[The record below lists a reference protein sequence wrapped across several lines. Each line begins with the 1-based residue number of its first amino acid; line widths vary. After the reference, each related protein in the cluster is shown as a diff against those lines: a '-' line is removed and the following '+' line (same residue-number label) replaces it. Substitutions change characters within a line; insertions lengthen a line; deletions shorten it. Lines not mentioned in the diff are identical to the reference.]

1 MTQTIPKAQAIDFP
15 SADPNAI
22 DAAILAEQI
31 RLLVNKRVDL
41 PVNFILAAIVTGT
54 LWQFYPVWVVVPWFA
69 LFTAVLL
76 VRYLTRRRCRATGP
90 AAGEARRWART
101 LTLNALA
108 TACLWG
114 LTGSVVLMTDD
125 PIYQVFIVFALGG
138 ITAGGIVSNSANMPT
153 MLAFALPTILP
164 VIVAL
169 LARGNIMQIEMS
181 VMLIIFAA
189 TLVASGRDINRSII
203 ENLRLR
209 IGQDFL
215 LSKLRASEAEM
226 AEAQSIAQIGSW
238 EIALQSDSSSCSME
252 AYRIFGVDPATFKP
266 TFEAMLTRVH
276 PDDREAVKLAYA
288 KKLETGQHHGIDFR
302 LMMDDG
308 TIKHIHELSRTT
320 FDEEGRALRINGIV
334 QDVTARKQAETA
346 LQFAN
351 TLLTTQMEASPD
363 GILVVDPKRKILSFN
378 RRFAEMWQFPITD
391 LASGNDPRVL
401 DKIVSLI
408 KNGHSFRLRAD
419 HLYYHPDEQSHEE
432 YETTDGRFIE
442 SQSSTLSSA
451 NDPNLGRVWF
461 FRDITERKQAA
472 IALAYRDKVLHAITQ
487 CAAALVAGK
496 TLEASLPHA
505 LKIAAE
511 ALQVDRMLILK
522 RPSGSAEGPAFALIA
537 SWQKADVPQVRAD
550 SLVHSVADPKDV
562 DAWFA
567 PLMDGLP
574 VASFADTATG
584 AAKKIMGDMNVCS
597 NLLVPIAVAGVYWG
611 HIGIDDCKT
620 VRRWSPVEMD
630 SLATLAE
637 IIGTLLMREQM
648 NALLETSEQRFR
660 AVTETAQDAIIA
672 IDSVGSV
679 TYWNPA
685 ATQIFGYTKDEAAGK
700 NVHEWLAPPRYRAEA
715 AAGMKEFAITGSG
728 KAVGTTQERAALR
741 KDGVEF
747 PIELSVSG
755 ITKGSDWSA
764 VAIIRDI
771 TARKLAEGQLVRM
784 ARFDLLT
791 GLANRNAFVDALQQ
805 AIAVKQR
812 GGKNFA
818 VLYLD
823 LDHFKDVNDTL
834 GHPIGD
840 RLLQL
845 LAQRFQRNIRA
856 ADTLARFGGDEF
868 ALIATDIIEPEDAAA
883 LAEKTMKSINEPF
896 WIQGNEIRIGAS
908 IGIALYGG
916 DSPDAETLLSRADVA
931 LYRAKS
937 DGRGS
942 YRFFTESMDA
952 EVRDRVR
959 LGVELRD
966 ALAFHQLF
974 LVYQPQ
980 IDVDSGEIIGLEAL
994 VRWRHPKRGVVSPN
1008 DFIPVAEK
1016 TGLIVSLGH
1025 WVLSEACRQMKEWL
1039 DAGIAPPLIAV
1050 NVSTMQLR
1058 QRPELE
1064 REIADILA
1072 STGVPPTLLEL
1083 ELTESVFMD
1092 APRERGDL
1100 LLRLRKSG
1108 LRIAIDDFGTGY
1120 SSLEYLSR
1128 FPVDRIKIAQTFM
1141 HDLAPG
1147 SPNAK
1152 IVKAAI
1158 SLAHDLGLDVIVE
1171 GVETAEQLELVR
1183 SWSGKKVQGFYYY
1196 KPLATEEAAAALRA
1210 RSALAQKPV
1219 VVST

>member
-1 MTQTIPKAQAIDFP
+1 VTQTIPNTQAAAF
-15 SADPNAI
+15 PNADREAV

-31 RLLVNKRVDL
+31 RLLADKRVDL
-41 PVNFILAAIVTGT
+41 PVNFILAVMVAGT
-54 LWQFYPVWVVVPWFA
+54 LWQFYPVWVVVSWLA

-76 VRYLTRRRCRATGP
+76 FRYYARRRYQTTAP
-90 AAGEARRWART
+90 AAAEARRWAR
-101 LTLNALA
+101 LSTLNAFA

-114 LTGSVVLMTDD
+114 LTGSVVLITAD
-125 PIYQVFIVFALGG
+125 PLYQVFIVFALGG
-138 ITAGGIVSNSANMPT
+138 VTAGGIVLNSAYLPT

-169 LARGNIMQIEMS
+169 SARGNIMQIEMS
-181 VMLIIFAA
+181 VMLMIFAA
-189 TLVASGRDINRSII
+189 TLVATGHGINRSIT

-215 LSKLRASEAEM
+215 LRKLRASEAEM

-252 AYRIFGVDPATFKP
+252 AFHIFGVDPATFKP
-266 TFEAMLTRVH
+266 SFEAMLARVH

-288 KKLETGQHHGIDFR
+288 KKLEIGQHHGIDFR

-308 TIKHIHELSRTT
+308 AIKHVHELSRTT

-334 QDVTARKQAETA
+334 QDVTERKRAETA

-363 GILVVDPKRKILSFN
+363 GILVVDPKRTILSFN
-378 RRFAEMWQFPITD
+378 RRFSEMWQIPITD
-391 LASGNDPRVL
+391 LASGSDPRVL
-401 DKIVSLI
+401 DQVVSLV
-408 KNGHSFRLRAD
+408 KNGDSFRSRAN
-419 HLYYHPDEQSHEE
+419 HLYRHPDEKSQEE

-442 SQSSTLSSA
+442 CLSSTLSSA
-451 NDPNLGRVWF
+451 NDPNLGRVWL

-487 CAAALVAGK
+487 CAATLVAGK
-496 TLEASLPHA
+496 TLGASLPQA
-505 LKIAAE
+505 LKITAE
-511 ALQVDRMLILK
+511 ALQIDRMLILK
-522 RPSGSAEGPAFALIA
+522 RNVEPAAPRLALIA
-537 SWQKADVPQVRAD
+537 SWQRDDVPQMGAPF
-550 SLVHSVADPKDV
+550 LAISVNSAEI

-567 PLMDGLP
+567 PLSDGRP
-574 VASFADTATG
+574 VATFADTATG
-584 AAKKIMGDMNVCS
+584 VVKQILHDMNICS
-597 NLLVPIAVAGVYWG
+597 NLLVPIAVAGAYWG

-630 SLATLAE
+630 SLTTLAE
-637 IIGTLLMREQM
+637 IIGALLMREQT
-648 NALLETSEQRFR
+648 NTRLETSEQRFR

-672 IDSVGSV
+672 IDSAARV

-685 ATQIFGYTKDEAAGK
+685 ATQIFGYTKDEAVGR
-700 NVHEWLAPPRYRAEA
+700 NVHEWLAPRRYRQKAD
-715 AAGMKEFAITGSG
+715 AGMKEFASTGRG
-728 KAVGTTQERAALR
+728 DAVGITQERAALR

-747 PIELSVSG
+747 PIEVSLSG
-755 ITKGSDWSA
+755 LAKGSDWSA

-805 AIAVKQR
+805 AIALTQR
-812 GGKNFA
+812 GGRNFA

-856 ADTLARFGGDEF
+856 ADTVARFGGDEF
-868 ALIATDIIEPEDAAA
+868 ALIATDIVEPDDAAT
-883 LAEKTMKSINEPF
+883 LAEKTIKSINESF

-908 IGIALYGG
+908 IGIALYGA

-931 LYRAKS
+931 LYRAKA
-937 DGRGS
+937 DGRGA
-942 YRFFTESMDA
+942 YRFFTDSMDA

-1025 WVLSEACRQMKEWL
+1025 WVLGEACRQMKEWL
-1039 DAGIAPPLIAV
+1039 DAGIAPSLIAV
-1050 NVSTMQLR
+1050 NVSAMQLR

-1072 STGVPPTLLEL
+1072 STGVPPNLLEL

-1092 APRERGDL
+1092 APRERGEL

-1141 HDLAPG
+1141 HDLTPG

-1158 SLAHDLGLDVIVE
+1158 SLAHDLGLDVIIE
-1171 GVETAEQLELVR
+1171 GVETAEQLALVR
-1183 SWSGKKVQGFYYY
+1183 SWSGKKVQGFYCY
-1196 KPLATEEAAAALRA
+1196 KPLPAEETTAALRSRHA
-1210 RSALAQKPV
+1210 SAQKPAV
-1219 VVST
+1219 ASS

>member
-1 MTQTIPKAQAIDFP
+1 MTQTTQNIQAADFQN
-15 SADPNAI
+15 ADREAV
-22 DAAILAEQI
+22 DAAILAEQVH
-31 RLLVNKRVDL
+31 LLVNKRVDL
-41 PVNFILAAIVTGT
+41 PVNFILAVMVSGT
-54 LWQFYPVWVVVPWFA
+54 LWQFYPVWVIVPWLA

-76 VRYLTRRRCRATGP
+76 FRHYARRRYQTTAP
-90 AAGEARRWART
+90 AAGEARRWAR
-101 LTLNALA
+101 LSTLNAFV

-125 PIYQVFIVFALGG
+125 PTYQVFIVFVLGG
-138 ITAGGIVSNSANMPT
+138 ITGGGIFLNSAYLPT

-169 LARGNIMQIEMS
+169 LARGDLMQIEMS
-181 VMLIIFAA
+181 VMLMIFTV
-189 TLVASGRDINRSII
+189 TLVATGRGINISII

-215 LSKLRASEAEM
+215 LRKLRASEAEM

-238 EIALQSDSSSCSME
+238 EVDLQSDSGTCSVE

-266 TFEAMLTRVH
+266 SVDTILARVH
-276 PDDREAVKLAYA
+276 PDDREAVRLDYTRQLAS
-288 KKLETGQHHGIDFR
+288 GQHNGLDFR

-308 TIKHIHELSRTT
+308 TIKSVHELSRTT
-320 FDEEGRALRINGIV
+320 FDENGRALRINGIV
-334 QDVTARKQAETA
+334 QDVTARKRAEAA
-346 LQFAN
+346 LRFAN

-363 GILVVDPKRKILSFN
+363 GILVVGPDRKILSFN
-378 RRFAEMWQFPITD
+378 RRFSEMWHVPITD

-401 DKIVSLI
+401 DKVVSSI
-408 KNGHSFRLRAD
+408 KNGHSFRSRVD
-419 HLYYHPDEQSHEE
+419 HLYHHPEEQSHEE
-432 YETTDGRFIE
+432 YETTDGRFVE
-442 SQSSTLSSA
+442 RQSSTLSSA
-451 NDPNLGRVWF
+451 NDSNLGRVWF
-461 FRDITERKQAA
+461 FRDITERKHAA

-487 CAAALVAGK
+487 STATLVAGR
-496 TLEASLPHA
+496 TLQASLPHA
-505 LKIAAE
+505 LQVTAE

-522 RPSGSAEGPAFALIA
+522 RNVEPATAPRLALIA
-537 SWQKADVPQVRAD
+537 SWQRDDVPQMAPD
-550 SLVHSVADPKDV
+550 FLAKSVANPEEI

-567 PLMDGLP
+567 PLSDGHP
-574 VASFADTATG
+574 VTTFADTATG
-584 AAKKIMGDMNVCS
+584 VVKQILHDMNICS
-597 NLLVPIAVAGVYWG
+597 NLLVPIAVAGAYWG

-620 VRRWSPVEMD
+620 IRRWSPVEMD

-637 IIGTLLMREQM
+637 IIGTLLMREQT
-648 NALLETSEQRFR
+648 NTRLETSEQRFR

-685 ATQIFGYTKDEAAGK
+685 ATQIFGYTKDEAVGK
-700 NVHEWLAPPRYRAEA
+700 NVHEWLAPPRYRQQAD
-715 AAGMKEFAITGSG
+715 AGMKEFARTGRG
-728 KAVGTTQERAALR
+728 NAVGITQELTALR

-747 PIELSVSG
+747 QIELSLSG
-755 ITKGSDWSA
+755 IAKGSGWSA

-771 TARKLAEGQLVRM
+771 TARKLAEGQLLRM

-805 AIAVKQR
+805 AIALTHR

-818 VLYLD
+818 VLYFD

-845 LAQRFQRNIRA
+845 LAQRFQRNVRA
-856 ADTLARFGGDEF
+856 SDTVARFGGDEF
-868 ALIATDIIEPEDAAA
+868 ALIATDIVEPEDAAA
-883 LAEKTMKSINEPF
+883 LAEKTLKSINEPF
-896 WIQGNEIRIGAS
+896 SIQGNEIRIGAS
-908 IGIALYGG
+908 IGIAVYGA
-916 DSPDAETLLSRADVA
+916 DAPDAESLLSRADVA

-937 DGRGS
+937 DGRGA
-942 YRFFTESMDA
+942 YKFFTESMDA

-966 ALAFHQLF
+966 ALTFHQLF

-994 VRWRHPKRGVVSPN
+994 VRWRHPKRGVVSPIE
-1008 DFIPVAEK
+1008 FISIAEK

-1025 WVLSEACRQMKEWL
+1025 WVLSAACRQMKEWL

-1050 NVSTMQLR
+1050 NVSAIQLR
-1058 QRPELE
+1058 RRPELE
-1064 REIADILA
+1064 RDIVEVLAD
-1072 STGVPPTLLEL
+1072 TGLPPSLLEL

-1141 HDLAPG
+1141 HNLTPG

-1171 GVETAEQLELVR
+1171 GVETKEQMELVR

-1196 KPLATEEAAAALRA
+1196 KPLPVEEATAALRS
-1210 RSALAQKPV
+1210 RHALAQKPAV
-1219 VVST
+1219 ASS

>member
-1 MTQTIPKAQAIDFP
+1 MTKPIPDTHARDFS
-15 SADPNAI
+15 SAAPDAVE
-22 DAAILAEQI
+22 AAILAEQVC
-31 RLLVNKRVDL
+31 LLVNKRVDL
-41 PVNFILAAIVTGT
+41 PVNFVLAVMVSGT
-54 LWQFYPVWVVVPWFA
+54 LWQFYPVWVIVPWLA

-76 VRYLTRRRCRATGP
+76 LRYHSRRRYQTTAP
-90 AAGEARRWART
+90 AAGEARRWARQ
-101 LTLNALA
+101 LTLHAFA

-114 LTGSVVLMTDD
+114 LTGSIVLITPD

-138 ITAGGIVSNSANMPT
+138 ITAGGIFLNSAYVPT

-169 LARGNIMQIEMS
+169 LVRGNIMQIEMS
-181 VMLIIFAA
+181 VMLTIFAG
-189 TLVASGRDINRSII
+189 TLVATGRGINRSII
-203 ENLRLR
+203 ENLRLH

-215 LSKLRASEAEM
+215 LRKLRASEAEM
-226 AEAQSIAQIGSW
+226 AQAQNIAQIGSW
-238 EIALQSDSSSCSME
+238 EIDVQSDSGSCSVE

-266 TFEAMLTRVH
+266 SFESMLARVH
-276 PDDREAVKLAYA
+276 PDDREAVKLVYA
-288 KKLETGQHHGIDFR
+288 KQLTSGQHNGLDFR

-308 TIKHIHELSRTT
+308 TIKHVHELSRTT
-320 FDEEGRALRINGIV
+320 FDENGQALRVNGIV
-334 QDVTARKQAETA
+334 QDVTARKRAEVA

-363 GILVVDPKRKILSFN
+363 GILVVDPNRKILSFN
-378 RRFAEMWQFPITD
+378 RRFSEMWQIPITD
-391 LASGNDPRVL
+391 LVSGSDPRVL
-401 DKIVSLI
+401 DKVVSLI
-408 KNGHSFRLRAD
+408 KNGHSFRLEVD
-419 HLYYHPDEQSHEE
+419 HLFHHPDEQSHEE

-442 SQSSTLSSA
+442 RHSSTLSSA

-472 IALAYRDKVLHAITQ
+472 ISLAYRDEVLHAITQ
-487 CAAALVAGK
+487 CAATLVAGK
-496 TLEASLPHA
+496 TLQASLPQA

-522 RPSGSAEGPAFALIA
+522 RPAGNAEGPAFGLIA
-537 SWQKADVPQVRAD
+537 SWQKDDVPQVDPA
-550 SLVHSVADPKDV
+550 SLARFVADPKDV
-562 DAWFA
+562 DSWFA
-567 PLMDGLP
+567 PLVDGLP
-574 VASFADTATG
+574 VASFADTAAG
-584 AAKKIMGDMNVCS
+584 AAKQIMRDMNVRS
-597 NLLVPIAVAGVYWG
+597 NLLVPIAVAGAYWG
-611 HIGIDDCKT
+611 HIGIDDCKSI
-620 VRRWSPVEMD
+620 RRWSPVEMD

-648 NALLETSEQRFR
+648 NTRLETSEQRFR

-672 IDSVGSV
+672 IDSIGSV

-715 AAGMKEFAITGSG
+715 AAGMREFAKTGRG
-728 KAVGTTQERAALR
+728 KAVGKTQERAAFR

-755 ITKGSDWSA
+755 ITRGSDWSA

-771 TARKLAEGQLVRM
+771 TARKLAEGQLIRM

-791 GLANRNAFVDALQQ
+791 GLANRSAFVEELQQ
-805 AIAVKQR
+805 AIALTHR
-812 GGKNFA
+812 GSKNFA

-845 LAQRFQRNIRA
+845 LAQRFRKIVRA
-856 ADTLARFGGDEF
+856 SDTVARFGGDEF
-868 ALIATDIIEPEDAAA
+868 ALIATDVVEPEDAAA
-883 LAEKTMKSINEPF
+883 LAEKVLKSISEPF
-896 WIQGNEIRIGAS
+896 SIQGNEIRIGAS
-908 IGIALYGG
+908 IGISVHGA
-916 DSPDAETLLSRADVA
+916 DSPDAEALLSHADVA

-942 YRFFTESMDA
+942 YKFFTESMDA

-959 LGVELRD
+959 LGAELRN
-966 ALAFHQLF
+966 AITFHQLF

-980 IDVDSGEIIGLEAL
+980 IDVDSGKIIGLEAL
-994 VRWRHPKRGVVSPN
+994 VRWRHPKEGMVSPTE
-1008 DFIPVAEK
+1008 FIPVAEK

-1025 WVLSEACRQMKEWL
+1025 WVLSAACRQMKEWL

-1050 NVSTMQLR
+1050 NVSAIQLR
-1058 QRPELE
+1058 RRPELE
-1064 REIADILA
+1064 REIAEILA
-1072 STGVPPTLLEL
+1072 DTGLPPSLLEL

-1100 LLRLRKSG
+1100 LLRLRKAG

-1141 HDLAPG
+1141 HGLAPG

-1196 KPLATEEAAAALRA
+1196 KPLAAEEAAAALRS

-1219 VVST
+1219 VVSS

>member
-1 MTQTIPKAQAIDFP
+1 MPNTKAANLPNGD
-15 SADPNAI
+15 SAAL

-31 RLLVNKRVDL
+31 HLLVNKRVDL
-41 PVNFILAAIVTGT
+41 PVNFILAVMVSAT
-54 LWQFYPVWVVVPWFA
+54 LWRLYPVWVIVSWLAV
-69 LFTAVLL
+69 FTAVLL
-76 VRYLTRRRCRATGP
+76 FRYRARRRYQTTAS
-90 AAGEARRWART
+90 AAREAQRWAK
-101 LTLNALA
+101 LSTLNAFA

-114 LTGSVVLMTDD
+114 LTGSVVLVTDD
-125 PIYQVFIVFALGG
+125 PVYQVFIVFVLGG
-138 ITAGGIVSNSANMPT
+138 VTGGGIFLNSAYLPT

-169 LARGNIMQIEMS
+169 LARGNVMQFEMS
-181 VMLIIFAA
+181 MMLMIFTV
-189 TLVASGRDINRSII
+189 TLVATGRGINGSII

-215 LSKLRASEAEM
+215 LRKLRASDAE
-226 AEAQSIAQIGSW
+226 
-238 EIALQSDSSSCSME
+238 
-252 AYRIFGVDPATFKP
+252 
-266 TFEAMLTRVH
+266 
-276 PDDREAVKLAYA
+276 
-288 KKLETGQHHGIDFR
+288 
-302 LMMDDG
+302 
-308 TIKHIHELSRTT
+308 
-320 FDEEGRALRINGIV
+320 
-334 QDVTARKQAETA
+334 

-378 RRFAEMWQFPITD
+378 RRFSEMWQVPITD

-401 DKIVSLI
+401 DQVVSLV
-408 KNGHSFRLRAD
+408 KDGDGFRSRAD
-419 HLYYHPDEQSHEE
+419 HLYRHPGELSHEE

-442 SQSSTLSSA
+442 CQSSTLSSA
-451 NDPNLGRVWF
+451 NDSNLGRVWF

-487 CAAALVAGK
+487 CAATLVAGK
-496 TLEASLPHA
+496 TLEASLPHV
-505 LKIAAE
+505 LKITADT
-511 ALQVDRMLILK
+511 LQVDRMLILK
-522 RPSGSAEGPAFALIA
+522 RISEPAAPRLALIA
-537 SWQKADVPQVRAD
+537 SWQKDDVPQMGPAFLAVSVD
-550 SLVHSVADPKDV
+550 SAEIE
-562 DAWFA
+562 AWFA
-567 PLMDGLP
+567 PLSDGRP
-574 VASFADTATG
+574 VATFADTATG
-584 AAKKIMGDMNVCS
+584 AVKQILQDMNIRS
-597 NLLVPIAVAGVYWG
+597 NLLVPIAVGGAYWG

-620 VRRWSPVEMD
+620 IRRWSRVEID

-637 IIGTLLMREQM
+637 IIGTLLMREQT
-648 NALLETSEQRFR
+648 NTRLETSEQRFR

-672 IDSVGSV
+672 IDSAARV

-685 ATQIFGYTKDEAAGK
+685 ATQIFGYTMDEAVGK
-700 NVHEWLAPPRYRAEA
+700 NVHEWLAPRRYRQKAD
-715 AAGMKEFAITGSG
+715 AGMKEFAKTGHG
-728 KAVGTTQERAALR
+728 NAVGITQELAALR
-741 KDGVEF
+741 KDGGEF
-747 PIELSVSG
+747 PVELSVSG
-755 ITKGSDWSA
+755 LAKGSDWSA

-791 GLANRNAFVDALQQ
+791 GLANRNAFVDTLQR
-805 AIAVKQR
+805 AIALTQR
-812 GGKNFA
+812 GGRNFA

-845 LAQRFQRNIRA
+845 LAQRFQRNLRA
-856 ADTLARFGGDEF
+856 ADTVARFGGDEF
-868 ALIATDIIEPEDAAA
+868 ALIATDIMEPEDAAA
-883 LAEKTMKSINEPF
+883 LAEKMLQSINEPF

-908 IGIALYGG
+908 IGIALYGA

-931 LYRAKS
+931 LYRAKA
-937 DGRGS
+937 DGRAA

-959 LGVELRD
+959 VGVELRD
-966 ALAFHQLF
+966 ALALHQLF

-980 IDVDSGEIIGLEAL
+980 IDVDSGQIIGLEAL
-994 VRWRHPKRGVVSPN
+994 VRWHHPTRGVVSPN

-1025 WVLSEACRQMKEWL
+1025 WVLGEACRQMKEWL
-1039 DAGIAPPLIAV
+1039 DAEIAPSLIAV
-1050 NVSTMQLR
+1050 NVSAMQLR

-1072 STGVPPTLLEL
+1072 STGVPPNLLEL
-1083 ELTESVFMD
+1083 ELTESVFLD

-1141 HDLAPG
+1141 HDLTPG

-1171 GVETAEQLELVR
+1171 GVETKEQMELVR

-1196 KPLATEEAAAALRA
+1196 QPLPAEEATAALRSQ
-1210 RSALAQKPV
+1210 SALVHKPAV
-1219 VVST
+1219 ISS

>member
-1 MTQTIPKAQAIDFP
+1 MTQTT
-15 SADPNAI
+15 PNAPAADLPNAGS
-22 DAAILAEQI
+22 DAVDATILAEQI
-31 RLLVNKRVDL
+31 HLLVNKRVDL
-41 PVNFILAAIVTGT
+41 PVNFVLAVIVSGT
-54 LWQFYPVWVVVPWFA
+54 LWQLYPAWVIVPWLA

-76 VRYLTRRRCRATGP
+76 FRHLTRRRYRTTAPP
-90 AAGEARRWART
+90 ASEVRRWARYA
-101 LTLNALA
+101 TLNAFA

-114 LTGSVVLMTDD
+114 LTGSVVLMTAD
-125 PIYQVFIVFALGG
+125 PIYHVFIVFALGG
-138 ITAGGIVSNSANMPT
+138 ITAGGIVLNSAYLPT

-169 LARGNIMQIEMS
+169 LTRGNIMQIEMS
-181 VMLIIFAA
+181 VMLMIFAA
-189 TLVASGRDINRSII
+189 TLVGAGRDINRSIAQNI
-203 ENLRLR
+203 R
-209 IGQDFL
+209 IRVEQDFL
-215 LSKLRASEAEM
+215 LDKLRTSETAM
-226 AEAQSIAQIGSW
+226 ADAQRLGKIGSW
-238 EIALQSDSSSCSME
+238 EIDIKGQIDTCSAE
-252 AYRIFGVDPATFKP
+252 TCRILGVDPATFKP
-266 TFEAMLTRVH
+266 SFEAILARVH
-276 PDDREAVKLAYA
+276 PDDRQAVKLDNAQ
-288 KKLETGQHHGIDFR
+288 QHASGPSHGVDFR
-302 LMMDDG
+302 LLMHDG
-308 TIKHIHELSRTT
+308 SVKYVHEFARTT
-320 FDEEGRALRINGIV
+320 FDDNGRALRINGIV
-334 QDVTARKQAETA
+334 QDVTARKLAETA

-351 TLLTTQMEASPD
+351 TLLMTQMEASPD
-363 GILVVDPKRKILSFN
+363 GILVVDPQRKILSFN
-378 RRFAEMWQFPITD
+378 RRFSEMWKIPATD
-391 LASGNDPRVL
+391 LTSGDDPRVL
-401 DKIVSLI
+401 DKVVALV
-408 KNGHSFRLRAD
+408 KNGQSLRSRVD
-419 HLYYHPDEQSHEE
+419 HLYHHPDEQSHEE

-451 NDPNLGRVWF
+451 DEPNLGRVWF

-472 IALAYRDKVLHAITQ
+472 ISLAYRDKVLHAITQ
-487 CAAALVAGK
+487 CAATLVAGK

-522 RPSGSAEGPAFALIA
+522 RPVGNAEGPAFGLIA
-537 SWQKADVPQVRAD
+537 SWQKDDVPQVD
-550 SLVHSVADPKDV
+550 PSSVAHLVADAKDV

-567 PLMDGLP
+567 PLVDGLP

-611 HIGIDDCKT
+611 HIGIDDCKAI
-620 VRRWSPVEMD
+620 RRWSPVEMD

-805 AIAVKQR
+805 AIAGKQR
-812 GGKNFA
+812 GGKNFG

-883 LAEKTMKSINEPF
+883 LAEKTLKSINEPF
-896 WIQGNEIRIGAS
+896 WIQGNEIRIDAS
-908 IGIALYGG
+908 IGIALFGG

-1050 NVSTMQLR
+1050 NVSAIQLR

-1072 STGVPPTLLEL
+1072 STGVPPALLEL

-1141 HDLAPG
+1141 HDLTPG

-1158 SLAHDLGLDVIVE
+1158 SLAHDLGLDVIIE
-1171 GVETAEQLELVR
+1171 GVETAEQLDMVR
-1183 SWSGKKVQGFYYY
+1183 SWSGTKVQGFYYY
-1196 KPLATEEAAAALRA
+1196 KPLPAEEATAALQTQNA
-1210 RSALAQKPV
+1210 HAHKPA
-1219 VVST
+1219 VVSS